1 MSSFF
6 MVLFSFYP
14 VTFPRPW
21 VFFRPEKKHTC
32 TIEDQGTMPRFC
44 EKKMSEISNRHIV
57 VGTTG
62 TPGIQYF
69 CVVKNKSIFRVLH
82 SIKLA
87 QKALVNRP
95 KTHPQRKF
103 YFPTIYFH
111 GRIQEGYLLRLSLK
125 VKSEICGT

>member
-1 MSSFF
+1 MGIFF
-6 MVLFSFYP
+6 DRRKNTLVPLKIRELCQDF
-14 VTFPRPW
+14 V
-21 VFFRPEKKHTC
+21 K
-32 TIEDQGTMPRFC
+32 
-44 EKKMSEISNRHIV
+44 KKMSEISNRHIV